1 MFEAWGKKYSDSVQE
16 YLMCE
21 HNMKRAYFMED
32 KEEYAYW
39 DLRQYEIGK
48 GMDNDTFGC
57 LHKIYRGRW
66 PS

>member
-1 MFEAWGKKYSDSVQE
+1 
-16 YLMCE
+16 MCE

-39 DLRQYEIGK
+39 DLRQYEVGK
-48 GMDNDTFGC
+48 GMDNDTFGY

-66 PS
+66 PA